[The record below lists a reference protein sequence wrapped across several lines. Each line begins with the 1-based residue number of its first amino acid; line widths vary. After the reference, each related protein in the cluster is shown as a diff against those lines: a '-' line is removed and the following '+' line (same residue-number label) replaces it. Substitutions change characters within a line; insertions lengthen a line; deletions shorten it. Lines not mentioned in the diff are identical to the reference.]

1 MKRSM
6 MFLSLVLV
14 LFMSLGELAEAA
26 DNLKKAKWELGGGLG
41 RWAER
46 YDGRS
51 KSYLAGMAFGGY
63 YLFPF
68 LQLEAAAFFWEDNS
82 VLTGNI
88 GLNVPIGQT
97 FSPYIVAGIGP
108 RIGGEL
114 IGNLGAGL
122 KVRATNLLGVR
133 FELRRWGYLSGD
145 NEDTIDSFLGTIC
158 FYF

>member
-1 MKRSM
+1 
-6 MFLSLVLV
+6 
-14 LFMSLGELAEAA
+14 
-26 DNLKKAKWELGGGLG
+26 
-41 RWAER
+41 
-46 YDGRS
+46 
-51 KSYLAGMAFGGY
+51 MAFGGY

-68 LQLEAAAFFWEDNS
+68 LQLEAAAFFLEDNS
-82 VLTGNI
+82 ILTGNI
-88 GLNVPIGQT
+88 GLNVPLGQT
-97 FSPYIVAGIGP
+97 FSPYIVAGIGS

-133 FELRRWGYLSGD
+133 FEFRRWGYLSGD